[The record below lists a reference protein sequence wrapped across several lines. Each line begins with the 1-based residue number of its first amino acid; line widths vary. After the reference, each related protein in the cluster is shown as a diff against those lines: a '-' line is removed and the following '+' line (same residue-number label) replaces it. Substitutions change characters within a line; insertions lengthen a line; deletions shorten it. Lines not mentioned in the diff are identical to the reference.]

1 MCAETDISPEQMR
14 RLAGIRAVL
23 CDLDGTIYLGD
34 DVFPWSA
41 AFVHA
46 VRNSGRRIIF
56 FTNNSSRD
64 AEHYAAKLSRMGI
77 PCDRG
82 DVLTAGDATVDY
94 LRGQASVRRVLA
106 LGTRS
111 FECELADA
119 GFELVAQA
127 PDVVVVAFDT
137 ELTYDKL
144 RRACRALLDGVP
156 YVATHPDLVCPTPDG
171 PIPDCG
177 AICALIRAATG
188 REPVV
193 IGKPH
198 RGMVDAALAR
208 LGALPE
214 HTCIIG
220 DRLYTDVRMGRDHG
234 LTSILVL
241 SGETTLEMLGATGDA
256 PDIVLP
262 DAGALAAIFN
272 DHPISELG
280 GGT

>member
-1 MCAETDISPEQMR
+1 MCAETDISPEQMPR
-14 RLAGIRAVL
+14 VAGIRAIL
-23 CDLDGTIYLGD
+23 CDLDGTIYLGE

-41 AFVHA
+41 AFVNA
-46 VRNSGRRIIF
+46 VRRSGRRIIF

-64 AEHYAAKLSRMGI
+64 ADYYAAKLSRMGI

-111 FECELADA
+111 FERELADA
-119 GFELVAQA
+119 GFELVSND
-127 PDVVVVAFDT
+127 PDLVVVAFDT

-208 LGALPE
+208 LDASPE
-214 HTCIIG
+214 STCIIG
-220 DRLYTDVRMGRDHG
+220 DRLYTDIRMGRDHG
-234 LTSILVL
+234 LTSMLVL
-241 SGETTLEMLGATGDA
+241 SGETTPEMLDASGDA
-256 PDIVLP
+256 PDVVSP
-262 DAGALAAIFN
+262 DVGALTPIFT
-272 DHPISELG
+272 DDPVSESG
-280 GGT
+280 GES